1 MAINFCCQ
9 DIRADERSGLIIR
22 MNLAASRTTLEAAL
36 DSMAGALKKISA

>member
-1 MAINFCCQ
+1 
-9 DIRADERSGLIIR
+9 LIIR